1 MFDWHENKQTITI
14 VIYSTQCDIKN
25 IKPFID
31 GKKLVI
37 NKEISIQLYKDVSDK
52 VFIKE
57 YDNKVEIILTKCV
70 EERWDTLLPINGNR
84 NEDFRIKSENVDL
97 QEISDDKE
105 DQTALSF
112 FQKIYEKSSDDVKRA
127 MRKSFLESEGTVLST
142 NWDDVGNKKVDPAS
156 KKP

>member
-1 MFDWHENKQTITI
+1 
-14 VIYSTQCDIKN
+14 
-25 IKPFID
+25 
-31 GKKLVI
+31 
-37 NKEISIQLYKDVSDK
+37 
-52 VFIKE
+52 
-57 YDNKVEIILTKCV
+57 TKCV
-70 EERWDTLLPINGNR
+70 EERWDTLLPINGNK